1 MPKCE
6 KKLVQKLFRHYPQP
20 ILAKHW
26 NMHGGKKVHTRLS
39 MWKQPSVHSLHKV
52 FLCCG
57 SWGSCYSFMNADG
70 FYRTTSAY
78 CLLHNVTMEMFSRKD
93 SLIKCPFIAAL
104 LNLRLSLFPRHP
116 PTWSYIESLMWNHR
130 TWKVGGIP
138 VPPAVSQIL
147 SPTTLYTVP
156 VHVTRVQLCMW
167 HTLRDAIGCAA
178 QLHMGLNYSKCKL
191 KLNII

>member
-1 MPKCE
+1 
-6 KKLVQKLFRHYPQP
+6 
-20 ILAKHW
+20 
-26 NMHGGKKVHTRLS
+26 

-52 FLCCG
+52 FHCCG

-104 LNLRLSLFPRHP
+104 LNLRLSLSPRHP
-116 PTWSYIESLMWNHR
+116 PTRSYIESLMWNHR

-138 VPPAVSQIL
+138 VPPAVSRIL
-147 SPTTLYTVP
+147 LPPPPLPYNPLYSTGSRNTCSTVYVTYVAGCNRLCCTTAHGTELFE
-156 VHVTRVQLCMW
+156 M
-167 HTLRDAIGCAA
+167 
-178 QLHMGLNYSKCKL
+178 
-191 KLNII
+191 

>member
-1 MPKCE
+1 MR
-6 KKLVQKLFRHYPQP
+6 KKNLFKNFSAIIPNPYSPN
-20 ILAKHW
+20 IEIC
-26 NMHGGKKVHTRLS
+26 MGEKKVHTRLS

-104 LNLRLSLFPRHP
+104 LNLRLSLSPRHP
-116 PTWSYIESLMWNHR
+116 PTRSYIESLMWNHR

-138 VPPAVSQIL
+138 VSPAVSQIL

-156 VHVTRVQLCMW
+156 VHVTHVQLCMW
-167 HTLRDAIGCAA
+167 HTQLRDAIGCAA
-178 QLHMGLNYSKCKL
+178 QLHMGLNYLKCKL

>member
-1 MPKCE
+1 
-6 KKLVQKLFRHYPQP
+6 
-20 ILAKHW
+20 
-26 NMHGGKKVHTRLS
+26 

-52 FLCCG
+52 FHCCG

-78 CLLHNVTMEMFSRKD
+78 CLLHNVTMKMFSRKD

-104 LNLRLSLFPRHP
+104 LNLRLSLSPRHP
-116 PTWSYIESLMWNHR
+116 PTRSYIESLMWNHR

-138 VPPAVSQIL
+138 VPPAVSRIL
-147 SPTTLYTVP
+147 PPTTLYTVP

-167 HTLRDAIGCAA
+167 HMLRDAIGCVA
-178 QLHMGLNYSKCKL
+178 QLHTGLNYSKCKL